1 MRRPSRLFNPR
12 PPAGAYGGAM
22 IELMKQAA
30 ASAATVARAVGEV
43 DPGAPTPAA
52 DWDTREL
59 LNHWVLWTSHAL
71 EKRALREPF
80 GDELTGRDF
89 VSEPGWRQEYLKHL
103 DAGVRAWSR
112 PGALDGEI
120 ETGGGSMAAADVASM
135 LVLELVLHTWDVAK
149 ATGVEYS
156 PGFGEEFLPV
166 VEKWADMYRQYEGFG
181 EAAALPADA
190 SALDRALALS
200 GRDPKWAA

>member
-1 MRRPSRLFNPR
+1 
-12 PPAGAYGGAM
+12 
-22 IELMKQAA
+22 MKRAA
-30 ASAATVARAVGEV
+30 AEAAAVARAVGDV
-43 DPGAPTPAA
+43 DLDAPTPSA
-52 DWDTREL
+52 DWDTRAL

-80 GDELTGRDF
+80 GEELTGRDF
-89 VSEPGWRQEYLKHL
+89 ASEPGWRQEYLKHL

-112 PGALDGEI
+112 PGALDGDI
-120 ETGGGSMAAADVASM
+120 DTGGGAMAAADVASM
-135 LVLELVLHTWDVAK
+135 LTLELVLHTWDVAK
-149 ATGVEYS
+149 ATGVDYD
-156 PGFGEEFLPV
+156 PDFGTEFLPV

-181 EAAALPADA
+181 DTVETPEGT